1 MNIFMDLMTD
11 SKPEDMA
18 QAPHSN
24 TIKGFPKEIF
34 SKVEEKFLCAYCEN
48 ILREPMQS
56 DCGHRYCNGC
66 KQELARL
73 TSPVRCKACIA
84 EQVSDDESILNVN
97 SMFEDKAAI
106 REMKKLDTKCI
117 NQGCQWK
124 GMFMEYL
131 THENNCDKKLVIC
144 QKCGQH
150 VTQVKLTN
158 HEIKHCP
165 KRIAACQYCKQEMLF
180 EDVEK
185 HVNQSCPNLPVKC
198 DKCQKLV
205 PKNEIKSHKEDECV
219 HRIFECPLPDCN
231 TKISFE
237 QFPSHVGKNTPK
249 HVVYLLARIHVL
261 EKQINA
267 LDTKLAVGT
276 DSAAAGAVG
285 GAQSVPASHMAGA
298 EGGVS
303 PLSMEDKQQ
312 LKLHEDLMA
321 VLHGEILRCIKQ
333 VEAMNKKMETQ
344 LKSIQENSTKIRE
357 LESRGFSATA
367 TNQSLPDPLEKGT
380 LIDGKDGMITWRLE
394 HFSGVRRDAVNNV
407 QHCICSPSFFSGPVG
422 YKMRVRLFTN
432 GDGEAKGKSISAFI
446 QLMPGPHDDLLPWP
460 FNGKIYF
467 MIVDQKNFRD
477 HKMVSFSALPDQQAF
492 QKPHNEP
499 NIASGLPNLITV
511 TEFSNNQDKY
521 AVGDVLYMR
530 VCVDLHD
537 SVKDKLNT
545 LNPKSFSRRS

>member
-1 MNIFMDLMTD
+1 
-11 SKPEDMA
+11 
-18 QAPHSN
+18 
-24 TIKGFPKEIF
+24 
-34 SKVEEKFLCAYCEN
+34 
-48 ILREPMQS
+48 
-56 DCGHRYCNGC
+56 
-66 KQELARL
+66 
-73 TSPVRCKACIA
+73 
-84 EQVSDDESILNVN
+84 
-97 SMFEDKAAI
+97 
-106 REMKKLDTKCI
+106 
-117 NQGCQWK
+117 
-124 GMFMEYL
+124 
-131 THENNCDKKLVIC
+131 
-144 QKCGQH
+144 
-150 VTQVKLTN
+150 
-158 HEIKHCP
+158 
-165 KRIAACQYCKQEMLF
+165 
-180 EDVEK
+180 K

-394 HFSGVRRDAVNNV
+394 RFSGVRRDAVGNV